1 MKELPKISDAEW
13 QVMKVLWDKAPL
25 TSAEIIDDI
34 SENTTWSPKT
44 IHTLIS
50 RLVKKG
56 AIEVNK
62 EGTFYKYNPLVS
74 QKELRRE
81 ETKSFIEKIYD
92 GSLKLLISNF
102 IKEENLTQEE
112 IEDLKQILN
121 EKKE

>member
-13 QVMKVLWDKAPL
+13 QVMKVLWDEAPL
-25 TSAEIIDDI
+25 TSAEIIDAI
-34 SENTTWSPKT
+34 SKNTTWSPKT